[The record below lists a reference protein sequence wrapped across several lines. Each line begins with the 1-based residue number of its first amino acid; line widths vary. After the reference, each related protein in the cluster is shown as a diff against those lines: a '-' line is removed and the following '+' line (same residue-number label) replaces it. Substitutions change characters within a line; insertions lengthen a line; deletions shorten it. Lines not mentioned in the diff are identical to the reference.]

1 MQKQRWLITFL
12 LLSAQGTWEAQ
23 CPTPHYTGGI
33 AATCDTGAGAW
44 SAVKG
49 GCRQALCPAAWTD
62 VPVANNNNNNTDA
75 GGGGGGGG
83 GGGDADDKTAD
94 GRLHLRL
101 PQQERSDSPYGP
113 ASTTDATKLQ
123 DDQRWEGVQK
133 WDAVPCCS
141 NWSNT
146 GSCLDHGAAAAVSTG
161 GGGGG
166 GSSSSSGSGGMSYGF
181 IVSGCDSSG
190 HRQLVGAETG
200 CHSVNRLVS
209 GVRLDQPK
217 QAAEALYAKFAGAV
231 GDAVQKGSL
240 EQWVLPS
247 VGAMSTV
254 SLQDIEN

>member
-1 MQKQRWLITFL
+1 MLRF
-12 LLSAQGTWEAQ
+12 AQGTGEAQ

-33 AATCDTGAGAW
+33 SATCDTGAGAW
-44 SAVKG
+44 SVVKG
-49 GCRQALCPAAWTD
+49 GCRQALCPAAWLD
-62 VPVANNNNNNTDA
+62 VLIANNNNNNDADDDA
-75 GGGGGGGG
+75 GDG
-83 GGGDADDKTAD
+83 DKTAD

-123 DDQRWEGVQK
+123 NDQRWDGVQK

-146 GSCLDHGAAAAVSTG
+146 GSCLDHGAAAVSSGGGGGGSDSSSSSSNSSSSSGGGG

-166 GSSSSSGSGGMSYGF
+166 GSMSYGF

-200 CHSVNRLVS
+200 CHSVDQLVT

-231 GDAVQKGSL
+231 GDAVHKGSL

-254 SLQDIEN
+254 SLQDTEN